1 MLRLISVI
9 GIAIA
14 MVIGFIAISSNMK
27 DDYTVRSRVVDV
39 LKQMKDIAADEL
51 QCASTKKSSAEVEI
65 SPAVDPIP
73 LIDSPNTASSD
84 GVFLGQTEPS
94 EQGDETSHEDPDKP
108 NNDTGVAS
116 ENQPSTTGVLENN
129 EIKRNADIVKTM
141 GYRITDTGNIE
152 VTVVFKDVNSE
163 SGKLKIRADSR
174 IVIDCSCESSAL
186 SCTTAESNI
195 SKNYLPKS
203 LTKQ

>member
-27 DDYTVRSRVVDV
+27 DDYTIRSRVVDV
-39 LKQMKDIAADEL
+39 LKQMKDIAANEL
-51 QCASTKKSSAEVEI
+51 QCASTKKPVAEVEI

-73 LIDSPNTASSD
+73 LIDAPDTASSEQS
-84 GVFLGQTEPS
+84 VSS
-94 EQGDETSHEDPDKP
+94 EQGDETSLENLDNPD
-108 NNDTGVAS
+108 NDTGAGS
-116 ENQPSTTGVLENN
+116 ENQSSTAATLENN

-141 GYRITDTGNIE
+141 GYRITDAGNVE
-152 VTVVFKDVNSE
+152 VTVLFKDVNSE

-174 IVIDCSCESSAL
+174 IVIDCSCVSSAL

>member
-27 DDYTVRSRVVDV
+27 DDYTIRSRVVEV

-51 QCASTKKSSAEVEI
+51 QCASTKKPISEVEI

-73 LIDSPNTASSD
+73 LIDAPDNASLDGMTSD
-84 GVFLGQTEPS
+84 QPAPS

-141 GYRITDTGNIE
+141 GYRTTDAGGIE
-152 VTVVFKDVNSE
+152 VTVLFKDVNSE

-174 IVIDCSCESSAL
+174 IVIDCSCVSSDL